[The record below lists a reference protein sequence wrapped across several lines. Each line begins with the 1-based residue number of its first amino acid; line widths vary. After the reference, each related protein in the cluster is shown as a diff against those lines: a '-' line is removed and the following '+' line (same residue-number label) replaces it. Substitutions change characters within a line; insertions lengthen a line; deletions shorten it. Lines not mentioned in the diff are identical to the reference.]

1 MAETLTIDNT
11 PESEVVLSEEEQDSL
26 EVGEKLVA
34 EQEGKLAGKYDTA
47 KDLEQAYLE
56 LQKKLGDQDG
66 ISQEG
71 QGNETEEV
79 TEEEPELSPALSLI
93 NEASTE
99 FYSNDNTLSEETIE
113 KFSSMSSK
121 DLVSSYLQALKNNPN
136 QQQQSA
142 PVADLTDAE
151 ANQIKNSVGGE
162 KEYANIVTWAGQNLS
177 KAEVEAF
184 DSLIN
189 TGNIA
194 QIKLAVAGM
203 KAQYQNSNGYEG
215 RMLSGKPAKTPD
227 GVFRS
232 QADLVRAMNDPRYD
246 SDPAYRDDVLAK
258 LDRSDVSF

>member
-66 ISQEG
+66 VSQERE
-71 QGNETEEV
+71 ETEEV
-79 TEEEPELSPALSLI
+79 TEEEPEDNPALSLI
-93 NEASTE
+93 NEASNE
-99 FYSNDNTLSEETIE
+99 FYSNDNSLSEETIE

-121 DLVSSYLQALKNNPN
+121 ELVASYLQALKNNPN
-136 QQQQSA
+136 QQQQQSA

-162 KEYANIVTWAGQNLS
+162 REYANIVTWAGQNLS
-177 KAEVEAF
+177 KPEVEAF
-184 DSLIN
+184 DTLIN

-232 QADLVRAMNDPRYD
+232 QADLVRAMSDPRYD
-246 SDPAYRDDVLAK
+246 TDPAYRDDVLAK